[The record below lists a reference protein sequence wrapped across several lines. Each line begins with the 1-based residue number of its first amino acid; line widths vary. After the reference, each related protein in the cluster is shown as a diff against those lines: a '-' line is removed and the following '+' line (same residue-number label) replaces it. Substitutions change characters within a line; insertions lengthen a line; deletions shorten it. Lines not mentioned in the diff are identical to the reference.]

1 MTQTLA
7 HFAQLCGGKLKGAD
21 APYTSVS
28 TDTRTLG
35 KGALF
40 VALRGPNFD
49 GNQFIGAALA
59 AGAVGAVVDS
69 EQPAALAQIVV
80 ADTQTALE
88 RAGHGWREQFAIPV
102 VGVAGSNGKT
112 TAKEMTASIL
122 SQMGNCLATRGNLN
136 NHIGV
141 PLTLLR
147 FEQSNKFAVV
157 EIGANNP
164 GEVAHLVR
172 IARPTVG
179 MITNAGAEHLEGFG
193 SIEGVARAEGEMVEG
208 LAPTA
213 TAVINADDEFVELWR
228 NLTKARVV
236 TFGVRAKAD
245 FKADD
250 VRTTIGAVPAGGAP
264 ADRSVGGSMGQ
275 PEGFLTRFKLVCP
288 LGTAAVVL
296 HMGGRHNVS
305 NALAAAAAAAAA
317 GAGLEQIVAGLGAMR
332 AVPGRLQFKKALSGA
347 WIIDDSYN
355 ANPSSMRAGIET
367 LAELDGVKWL
377 VIGDMAELGEHAPD
391 AHKEMGEFARA
402 HGVERLYAI
411 GGLAKLAVDSFG
423 AGGQWFADAQALS
436 SALARDLAGGAG
448 RATAATGE
456 AAPGLAGPA
465 APAAANAAGSAGGHA
480 AAGVRLLIKGS
491 RVNRLERVVDMLVQ
505 GSTQQTGGH

>member
-1 MTQTLA
+1 MTKQTLA
-7 HFAQLCGGKLKGAD
+7 HFAHLCGGSLKGAD

-28 TDTRTLG
+28 TDTRTLP

-49 GNQFIGAALA
+49 GNRFVGAALA
-59 AGAVGAVVDS
+59 AGAVGAVVDA
-69 EQPAALAQIVV
+69 EQPVAPAGRSSAALSQIVV
-80 ADTQTALE
+80 SDTQAALE
-88 RAGHGWREQFAIPV
+88 RAGQGWREQFAIPV

-112 TAKEMTASIL
+112 TAKEMTAAIL

-147 FEQSNKFAVV
+147 FEPANQFAVV
-157 EIGANNP
+157 EMGANNP

-208 LAPTA
+208 LAPEA
-213 TAVINADDEFVELWR
+213 TAVINADDEFVDLWR
-228 NLTKARVV
+228 KLTRARVV
-236 TFGVRAKAD
+236 TFGVRAAAD

-250 VRTTIGAVPAGGAP
+250 VRTTIGP
-264 ADRSVGGSMGQ
+264 D
-275 PEGFLTRFKLVCP
+275 GFLTQFNLVSP
-288 LGTAAVVL
+288 LGRAPVVL

-317 GAGLEQIVAGLGAMR
+317 GAGLEQIVAGLGTMR
-332 AVPGRLQFKKALSGA
+332 AVAGRLQFKKSLSGA

-355 ANPSSMRAGIET
+355 ANPSSMHAGIET
-367 LAELDGVKWL
+367 LAELDGTKWL
-377 VIGDMAELGEHAPD
+377 VIGDMAELGEFAPA
-391 AHKEMGEFARA
+391 AHKEIGEFARA
-402 HGVERLYAI
+402 HGIERLYAI
-411 GGLAKLAVDSFG
+411 GALAKLAVDSFG
-423 AGGQWFADAQALS
+423 AGAQWFADAPALS
-436 SALARDLAGGAG
+436 SALARDLGAPAGVS
-448 RATAATGE
+448 
-456 AAPGLAGPA
+456 GPA
-465 APAAANAAGSAGGHA
+465 
-480 AAGVRLLIKGS
+480 VRLLIKGS
-491 RVNRLERVVDMLVQ
+491 RVNRLERVVDMLVK
-505 GSTQQTGGH
+505 GSTQPTGGH